1 MKNIDSITS
10 GQNHNV
16 LNPKQKSFGCNC
28 RKKDSFPLN
37 GEYLTLK
44 VIYPPDISNE
54 ANNHQKFYF
63 GLAETT
69 LKERYNKHER
79 DVKGFKCQYNTELTK

>member
-1 MKNIDSITS
+1 MHKIFNKNTVKISYSCMKNIDSITS

-44 VIYPPDISNE
+44 VIYPP
-54 ANNHQKFYF
+54 
-63 GLAETT
+63 
-69 LKERYNKHER
+69 
-79 DVKGFKCQYNTELTK
+79 